1 MKNKSGIPPYD
12 AGVFFILYGN
22 DGKHWPPRDVGTV
35 AGYRT
40 TRMLAHMFGKT
51 VREVARDIID
61 RAQKMEGEHGEQW
74 QRDHPDAAA

>member
-35 AGYRT
+35 SGEAAFGRDAKMRS
-40 TRMLAHMFGKT
+40 TRFFFF
-51 VREVARDIID
+51 
-61 RAQKMEGEHGEQW
+61 RA
-74 QRDHPDAAA
+74 P

>member
-35 AGYRT
+35 
-40 TRMLAHMFGKT
+40 
-51 VREVARDIID
+51 
-61 RAQKMEGEHGEQW
+61 
-74 QRDHPDAAA
+74 